1 MSDADS
7 TDEFVKC
14 EIPYI
19 QSTQSLN
26 TFHIDKPG
34 VILGDR
40 PIFSDVS
47 LRDAAY
53 DGQNFPIAENT
64 GTDCY
69 IGTRFPGDSSGFMVG
84 ILEEVKFFIDWFP
97 NKATYE
103 SNLKI

>member
-1 MSDADS
+1 MVDADS
-7 TDEFVKC
+7 TDAYVNC

-53 DGQNFPIAENT
+53 DGKNFPIAENT

-69 IGTRFPGDSSGFMVG
+69 IGTRSQVIHLASWLVSWKKSNSSLIGSPTKLH
-84 ILEEVKFFIDWFP
+84 ISL
-97 NKATYE
+97 T
-103 SNLKI
+103 